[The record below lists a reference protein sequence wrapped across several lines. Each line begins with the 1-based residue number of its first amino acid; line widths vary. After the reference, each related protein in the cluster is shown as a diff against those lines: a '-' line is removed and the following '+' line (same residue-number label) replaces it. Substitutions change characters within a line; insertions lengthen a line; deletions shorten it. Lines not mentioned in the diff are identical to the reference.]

1 MTQSPVQD
9 KGFRQ
14 MLDAAPDAM
23 VVVDQVGSVVALN
36 REAERLF
43 GWTDAELR
51 GEPSSRLI
59 PQRFQQV
66 YDALS
71 VSDAESPETPP
82 KRAPVRIFARRRD
95 GSEFPV
101 EIHHS
106 PLGPPADTLFL
117 VTIRDLTAWRDVQES
132 LFRQKEQAIVTL
144 ASIADAV
151 ITTDLAGRITF
162 LNPTAERL
170 TGWRTT
176 EALGQP
182 VDTVLMLVN
191 DATRQPL
198 ESIPAR
204 CLREGRAVDL
214 ADGVLLVRRDGTE
227 VPIGDSAAP
236 LRDRHGTTIGVV
248 LVLHDVTERRR
259 AARKLSHEATHDALT
274 GLVGRKEFEE
284 RPARVL
290 AEAATGA
297 AAHGPWYPD
306 LDPCQPWTHPRG

>member
-9 KGFRQ
+9 KRLRQ

-43 GWTDAELR
+43 GWTDGELV
-51 GEPSSRLI
+51 GEPASRLI

-71 VSDAESPETPP
+71 VSDAESPETSP

-101 EIHHS
+101 EVHHS

-144 ASIADAV
+144 ASIPDAV
-151 ITTDLAGRITF
+151 ITTDVAGTITV
-162 LNPTAERL
+162 LNPPPGRP
-170 TGWRTT
+170 TGGGPP
-176 EALGQP
+176 EAPGQP
-182 VDTVLMLVN
+182 LG
-191 DATRQPL
+191 TRF
-198 ESIPAR
+198 
-204 CLREGRAVDL
+204 
-214 ADGVLLVRRDGTE
+214 LVRDH
-227 VPIGDSAAP
+227 AAP
-236 LRDRHGTTIGVV
+236 
-248 LVLHDVTERRR
+248 
-259 AARKLSHEATHDALT
+259 
-274 GLVGRKEFEE
+274 
-284 RPARVL
+284 P
-290 AEAATGA
+290 
-297 AAHGPWYPD
+297 PP
-306 LDPCQPWTHPRG
+306 

>member
-1 MTQSPVQD
+1 MTTSPVQD
-9 KGFRQ
+9 KQFRQ

-23 VVVDQVGSVVALN
+23 VVVDEVGGVVALN

-43 GWTDAELR
+43 GWTDVEFR

-71 VSDAESPETPP
+71 VSAAESPETAP

-106 PLGPPADTLFL
+106 PLGPPAHALFL

-151 ITTDLAGRITF
+151 ITTDVAGRITY

-170 TGWRTT
+170 TGWRTS

-182 VDTVLMLVN
+182 VDPVLMLVD

-198 ESIPAR
+198 ESIP
-204 CLREGRAVDL
+204 EIGRAHV
-214 ADGVLLVRRDGTE
+214 
-227 VPIGDSAAP
+227 
-236 LRDRHGTTIGVV
+236 
-248 LVLHDVTERRR
+248 
-259 AARKLSHEATHDALT
+259 
-274 GLVGRKEFEE
+274 
-284 RPARVL
+284 
-290 AEAATGA
+290 
-297 AAHGPWYPD
+297 
-306 LDPCQPWTHPRG
+306 